1 LRSQLAPH
9 PFSTEVDLISQLSGF
24 LTKLRKDEE
33 GAAMVEYGLLV
44 ALIALVVIA
53 SVQLIGSNLN
63 VLFSQIA
70 ANLTT

>member
-1 LRSQLAPH
+1 
-9 PFSTEVDLISQLSGF
+9 
-24 LTKLRKDEE
+24 
-33 GAAMVEYGLLV
+33 MVEYGLLV

>member
-1 LRSQLAPH
+1 MFARLLIILAQ
-9 PFSTEVDLISQLSGF
+9 F
-24 LTKLRKDEE
+24 RKDER

-53 SVQLIGSNLN
+53 SVKLIGSNLN